1 MVGLG
6 IGRKLVM
13 YIFSWGSNFDRSIT
27 PQLAAGNTVAASSS
41 GGVANVSITAP
52 FSEQAQILPDKAIT
66 PVNVTSL
73 RYDRERFSNV
83 L

>member
-41 GGVANVSITAP
+41 GGVGNVSVTAP
-52 FSEQAQILPDKAIT
+52 FSDRAQILPDKATT
-66 PVNVTSL
+66 PASVTAS
-73 RYDRERFSNV
+73 RYDRERSSNV